1 MSINSAMQT
10 GVTGLIANSQALTTI
25 SNNIANVDTTG
36 YKDELTSFQDIVT
49 GSANSGSYGESQTSG
64 GVNAVTTQTV
74 TTTGTL
80 TATNSSLDL
89 GIDGQGFFVVSAA
102 TTPVSASSDV
112 LFTRDGSFSPDA
124 SGNLQNA
131 DGMYLEGWPVN
142 SDGSVTTDSSDL
154 TKLEP
159 INISDIGGTAE
170 PTTAV
175 TLNANLQ
182 SSQATTTFDEGTY
195 DPTSPTESMSTY
207 SSDPANGTKPDFQ
220 ISIPVSDSQ
229 GGQQTLTMS
238 LLKTGANTWAYEISS
253 PNIADANGNTIAVGG
268 GLGQVATGTLV
279 FDSSG
284 QLDLTQS
291 TSNDLTTSPPTAG
304 AAGSFNPDITIGAS
318 GSGDAVEWASS
329 LGVAGQTIAMSMG
342 TTGSSGL
349 TQDDSVSLAQP
360 VVSNGTA
367 FGTLSKVTIG
377 SDGMVTAVFDNGV
390 TRNIAQVALASFVNA
405 NGLTAVSGNAYQV
418 STTSG
423 TFSLRT
429 PGQGGTGT
437 ISPNSLEASTVDLSQ
452 EFTNL
457 ITTQRAYSAASK
469 IITTADEMLQELI
482 SIIQ

>member
-36 YKDELTSFQDIVT
+36 YKDELTSFEDIVT
-49 GSANSGSYGESQTSG
+49 GSANAGSYSESQTSG
-64 GVNAVTTQTV
+64 GVNAVTRQTV

-80 TATNSSLDL
+80 TQTNSSLDL
-89 GIDGQGFFVVSAA
+89 GIDGQGFFVVSTG
-102 TTPVSASSDV
+102 TTPVSASSNV
-112 LFTRDGSFSPDA
+112 LFTRDGSFSPDQN
-124 SGNLQNA
+124 GYLQNA

-159 INISDIGGTAE
+159 INIANIGGTAE

-175 TLNANLQ
+175 TLNANLDA
-182 SSQATTTFDEGTY
+182 SQATTTADAGTY
-195 DPTSPTESMSTY
+195 DPTSPTEAMSTY

-229 GGQQTLTMS
+229 GGQQTMTMS

-253 PNIADANGNTIAVGG
+253 PNVADANGNTIATG

-291 TSNDLTTSPPTAG
+291 TSNDLTTSPPTTG
-304 AAGSFNPDITIGAS
+304 APGSFNPAITIGAS
-318 GSGDAVEWASS
+318 NSGDAVQWASS
-329 LGVAGQTIAMSMG
+329 LGVAGQTINMSLG

-349 TQDDSVSLAQP
+349 TQDDSASLAQP

-377 SDGMVTAVFDNGV
+377 TNGMVTAVFDNGV
-390 TRNIAQVALASFVNA
+390 TRNIAQVAVASFVNA
-405 NGLTAVSGNAYQV
+405 NGLSAVSGNAYQV

-469 IITTADEMLQELI
+469 IITTADQMLQELI

>member
-25 SNNIANVDTTG
+25 SNNIANVDTTA
-36 YKDELTSFQDIVT
+36 YKEQLTSFEDIVT
-49 GSANSGSYGESQTSG
+49 GTSNANSYSESQTSG

-80 TATNSSLDL
+80 TQTNSSLDL
-89 GIDGQGFFVVSAA
+89 GIAGSGFFVVSQG

-124 SGNLQNA
+124 NGYLENA

-142 SDGSVTTDSSDL
+142 SDGSVTTDSSNL
-154 TKLEP
+154 ALLQP
-159 INISDIGGTAE
+159 INISNIGGTAE

-175 TLNANLQ
+175 TLNANLD
-182 SSQATTTFDEGTY
+182 SSQATTTADEGTY
-195 DPTSPTESMSTY
+195 DPTSPTEAMSTY
-207 SSDPANGTKPDFQ
+207 STDPANGTKPDFQ

-253 PNIADANGNTIAVGG
+253 PNIADANGNTIATG

-291 TSNDLTTSPPTAG
+291 TSNDLTTSPPTTG
-304 AAGSFNPDITIGAS
+304 APGSFNPDVTIGAS
-318 GSGDAVEWASS
+318 NSGDSVQWASS
-329 LGVAGQTIAMSMG
+329 LGVAGQTIAMSLG

-349 TQDDSVSLAQP
+349 TQDDSTSLAQP

-377 SDGMVTAVFDNGV
+377 TDGMVTAVFDNGV
-390 TRNIAQVALASFVNA
+390 TRNIAQVAVASFVNA
-405 NGLTAVSGNAYQV
+405 NGLTAVSGNAYEV

-423 TFSLRT
+423 TYSLRT
-429 PGQGGTGT
+429 PGEGGTGT
-437 ISPNSLEASTVDLSQ
+437 ISPNSLEASTVDLST

>member
-49 GSANSGSYGESQTSG
+49 GSANSGSYSESQTSG
-64 GVNAVTTQTV
+64 GVNAVTRQTV

-80 TATNSSLDL
+80 TSTNSSLDL
-89 GIDGQGFFVVSAA
+89 GIDGQGFFVVS
-102 TTPVSASSDV
+102 TGTSPVSASSDV

-170 PTTAV
+170 PTTQV
-175 TLNANLQ
+175 SLNANLQ
-182 SSQATTTFDEGTY
+182 SSQATTTYDQGTY
-195 DPTSPTESMSTY
+195 DPTNPTEAMSTY
-207 SSDPANGTKPDFQ
+207 STSPANGTKPDFQ

-253 PNIADANGNTIAVGG
+253 PNIADANGNTIATG

-279 FDSSG
+279 FTSSG

-291 TSNDLTTSPPTAG
+291 TSNDLTTSPPTVG
-304 AAGSFNPDITIGAS
+304 APGSFNPDITIGAS
-318 GSGDAVEWASS
+318 NSGDAVQWSSS
-329 LGVAGQTIAMSMG
+329 LGVAGQTIAMSLG

-377 SDGMVTAVFDNGV
+377 SNGMVTAVFDNGV

-405 NGLTAVSGNAYQV
+405 NGLTPVSGNAYSV

-429 PGQGGTGT
+429 PGEGGTGSIT
-437 ISPNSLEASTVDLSQ
+437 PNSLEASTVDLSQ